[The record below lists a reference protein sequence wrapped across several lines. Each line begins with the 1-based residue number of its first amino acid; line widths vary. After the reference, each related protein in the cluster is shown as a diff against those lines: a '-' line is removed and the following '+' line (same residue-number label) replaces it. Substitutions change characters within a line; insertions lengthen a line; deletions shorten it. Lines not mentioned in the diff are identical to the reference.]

1 MRLRNAP
8 QPKLRSRNRLII
20 ALSSV
25 IAGLGVL
32 LTVWMAVEQ
41 PAGESP
47 TTIVYPL
54 PVTIHR
60 SPSASWTAESLV
72 STREIESLIHEL
84 EIAEGGKGADPQA
97 RLEVLRIRKQ
107 LALLKEIE
115 DHEMR
120 IELRSEHAEFDP
132 EPYRSKINIL
142 RARLREIP
150 GAEADTSFP

>member
-25 IAGLGVL
+25 LVGLGVL

-41 PAGESP
+41 PVGESP
-47 TTIVYPL
+47 TTTQYPL

-60 SPSASWTAESLV
+60 SPIGSWASESLV

-84 EIAEGGKGADPQA
+84 EIAEGGKGADPQT
-97 RLEVLRIRKQ
+97 RLKSQRIRKQ

-120 IELRSEHAEFDP
+120 IEMRSEHAEFDP
-132 EPYRSKINIL
+132 EPYRSKINML

-150 GAEADTSFP
+150 GAEAGTSFP

>member
-25 IAGLGVL
+25 FVGLGVL
-32 LTVWMAVEQ
+32 LTVWVAIEQ
-41 PAGESP
+41 PVGDSSA
-47 TTIVYPL
+47 TLMYPL

-60 SPSASWTAESLV
+60 SPSASWTSESLV
-72 STREIESLIHEL
+72 STREIESLTHEL
-84 EIAEGGKGADPQA
+84 EIAEGGKGADPQT
-97 RLEVLRIRKQ
+97 RLKSQRIRKQ

-120 IELRSEHAEFDP
+120 IELRSEHAAFDP
-132 EPYRSKINIL
+132 DPYRSKINML

-150 GAEADTSFP
+150 GAEAATSFP